1 MRIVDLSGYMFSGK
15 AAASDILREF
25 DHVHVPNYRVEFDL
39 LRMPGGL
46 IDLKNAVM
54 DWSPVRTYAA
64 VCRFDQL
71 VNALALSPR
80 FPGKLYKTGFGYTRN
95 FPNIVR
101 LKDEFLSSIMAVQW
115 DTPWPYADID
125 DGPLDTF
132 VRKIY
137 SKLSRSKSRKYFLVD
152 KDSFIPAAQK
162 FIQSLLI
169 DSIGDDHPDIVVTHN
184 ALEPFFPSNNLDLLG
199 DDAICIVVDRD
210 PRDIYATA
218 ITSQVG
224 FNDNLQLYRRIAGAH
239 DLEVYIKR
247 YLTYRRNIKLDD
259 SRVLRVDFR
268 DLVLNYDES
277 LQKICNFTGLAA
289 TQQIHKKLYFDPEKS
304 RGNLDLWKREE
315 LASYANDFSRI
326 ACECGVGDA

>member
-1 MRIVDLSGYMFSGK
+1 MKIIDLSGYMFSGK

-25 DHVHVPNYRVEFDL
+25 DGVYTPNCRVEFDL

-54 DWSPVRTYAA
+54 DWSPVRTYGAA
-64 VCRFDQL
+64 CRFNQL
-71 VNALALSPR
+71 VNTLALSPR
-80 FPGKLYKTGFGYTRN
+80 FPEVLYKTGFRYAQRY
-95 FPNIVR
+95 PNIVR
-101 LKDEFLSSIMAVQW
+101 IKDEFLSSIMVVQW

-125 DGPLDTF
+125 DGPMDTF

-137 SKLSRSKSRKYFLVD
+137 SKLSISKSRKYFLVD
-152 KDSFIPAAQK
+152 KEGFIPAAQK
-162 FIQSLLI
+162 FIQSLLMDGI
-169 DSIGDDHPDIVVTHN
+169 DNDQPGILVTHN
-184 ALEPFFPSNNLDLLG
+184 ALEPFLPGSNLDLLG

-239 DLEVYIKR
+239 DVEVFIKR

-259 SRVLRVDFR
+259 RRVLRLNFR
-268 DLVLNYDES
+268 DLVLDYDLS
-277 LQKICNFTGLAA
+277 LQKICDFSGLAE
-289 TQQIHKKLYFDPEKS
+289 TQHAHKKLYFDPEKS
-304 RGNLDLWKREE
+304 RSNLDLWKCEE
-315 LASYANDFSRI
+315 LASYVNDFSRI
-326 ACECGVGDA
+326 ASECHA

>member
-1 MRIVDLSGYMFSGK
+1 MKIIDLSGFMFSGK
-15 AAASDILREF
+15 AAVSDLLREF
-25 DHVHVPNYRVEFDL
+25 DGVYVPNYRVEFDL

-71 VNALALSPR
+71 VNTLALSPR
-80 FPGKLYKTGFGYTRN
+80 FPAKLFKTGFGYTQHY
-95 FPNIVR
+95 PNIVR
-101 LKDEFLSSIMAVQW
+101 LKEEFLRSIMAVQW

-125 DGPLDTF
+125 DGPVDTF

-137 SKLSRSKSRKYFLVD
+137 SKLSISKSRKYFLVD
-152 KDSFIPAAQK
+152 KDSFLPAAQK
-162 FIQSLLI
+162 FIQSLLMDGVGKDVRGI
-169 DSIGDDHPDIVVTHN
+169 LVTHN
-184 ALEPFFPSNNLDLLG
+184 ALEPFLPGRNLDLLG
-199 DDAICIVVDRD
+199 ADAKCIVVDRD

-239 DLEVYIKR
+239 DLDVYIKR
-247 YLTYRRNIKLDD
+247 YLTYRQNTESDE
-259 SRVLRVDFR
+259 SRVLRLDFR

-277 LQKICNFTGLAA
+277 LRKICEFTGLAT

-304 RGNLDLWKREE
+304 RSNLDLWKREE
-315 LASYANDFSRI
+315 LASYQNDFSRI
-326 ACECGVGDA
+326 AAECNA